1 MSTSVKNPDC
11 KRNDTIPQ
19 FATALN
25 EALRERMNCGMLC
38 VMKSTLVGL
47 VLLCLAASAPAVEK
61 ADLDAR
67 IRRLTFKFTEMQ
79 RKPDKRIPVDTLH
92 QARGMI
98 LLDRTKAGFL
108 FSFQGGGGVAMTR
121 DSESGEWGPAAFL
134 EASEASLGPQVG
146 VQQSFLVIL
155 LMTPNATRMLAEPN
169 FEFGGEARGT
179 AGNSSAGVD
188 GTITTHEVAV
198 LVFEDRKGLFGGVA
212 LKGGVLSPDTD
223 ANFAYYGQALTMR
236 DILFDRKVKPTE
248 SAVQLAKKISE
259 IKPAAA
265 IASAPPTAAKPQV
278 SKSALESP
286 KATAET
292 KPRTFTADAPSPA
305 RQADMATDQLRLLLS
320 ELNANNQTNAVKY
333 LHGYLSAQI
342 TSQQTADA
350 STTLLILERLRQQ
363 RTAEAI
369 ELLEARLD
377 GALINLSAAVAATP
391 PIERASSPLDTL
403 QRAREY
409 RGEFPR
415 QTGYTNVDESVARA
429 WRLLNGQKN

>member
-1 MSTSVKNPDC
+1 
-11 KRNDTIPQ
+11 
-19 FATALN
+19 
-25 EALRERMNCGMLC
+25 
-38 VMKSTLVGL
+38 
-47 VLLCLAASAPAVEK
+47 
-61 ADLDAR
+61 LDAR
-67 IRRLTFKFTEMQ
+67 IRKLTFKFTEMQ
-79 RKPDKRIPVDTLH
+79 RKPGKRIPADTLRE
-92 QARGMI
+92 ARGII

-121 DSESGEWGPAAFL
+121 DSQSGEWGPAAFL

-155 LMTPNATRMLAEPN
+155 LMTSNATRMLAGPN

-188 GTITTHEVAV
+188 GTITSEEVAV

-212 LKGGVLSPDTD
+212 LKGGALSPGTD
-223 ANFAYYGQALTMR
+223 ANLAYYGQAVTMR
-236 DILFDRKVKPTE
+236 DILSDQNVKPTE
-248 SAVQLAKKISE
+248 SAVLLAQQISA
-259 IKPAAA
+259 IKPGPAF
-265 IASAPPTAAKPQV
+265 ASATPAAAKPQAV
-278 SKSALESP
+278 KPALESP
-286 KATAET
+286 KATGAT
-292 KPRTFTADAPSPA
+292 PRIAAADTPA
-305 RQADMATDQLRLLLS
+305 QNAQADMATDQLRRLLS

-350 STTLLILERLRQQ
+350 SITVLILQHLREQ

-377 GALINLSAAVAATP
+377 GALINLGAAVAATP
-391 PIERASSPLDTL
+391 PAERAASPLDTL

-409 RGEFPR
+409 RAEFPR

-429 WRLLNGQKN
+429 WRLLNGEKN